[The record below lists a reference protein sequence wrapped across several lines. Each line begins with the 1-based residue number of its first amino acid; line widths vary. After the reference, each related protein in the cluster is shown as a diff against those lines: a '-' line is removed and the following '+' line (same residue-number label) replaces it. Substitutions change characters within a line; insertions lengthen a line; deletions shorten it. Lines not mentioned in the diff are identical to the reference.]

1 VAALLLE
8 ALQMISARCSELES
22 GARVLVVNA
31 ILTDTV
37 LPTISQQFLIRMM
50 AGKPLSSIRI
60 SAKNGEFNFQFE

>member
-22 GARVLVVNA
+22 GARDVNA